1 MKHLSYWIGG
11 LKKKKKSQYFRAV
24 VFFVCSGSIC
34 HTDRARVS
42 CVVCMLR
49 SPRWLS
55 ESLYTGR
62 CRGSGAVSCVRL
74 HQATTSRVPRV
85 CRLTVWL
92 PARRGG
98 GRNQAVTR
106 VMQHREH
113 VGRKQSPKS
122 LWGDLIYGRQE
133 VTLQFPRDVST
144 LWDGARGLQCKTH
157 EHLTCSKKWW
167 CKSTLTLPA
176 VTKQQFGSLG

>member
-1 MKHLSYWIGG
+1 M
-11 LKKKKKSQYFRAV
+11 
-24 VFFVCSGSIC
+24 CSGSIC

-85 CRLTVWL
+85 CRLTAWL
-92 PARRGG
+92 PARRGAG
-98 GRNQAVTR
+98 GKPSCNSSDATPWTRGLQTESQVTVGWPDLQQAR
-106 VMQHREH
+106 DH
-113 VGRKQSPKS
+113 SAI
-122 LWGDLIYGRQE
+122 L
-133 VTLQFPRDVST
+133 RDVST
-144 LWDGARGLQCKTH
+144 FWDGARGLQCKTH
-157 EHLTCSKKWW
+157 DHLTCSENWW
-167 CKSTLTLPA
+167 YKSTLTLPA